1 MNVTIIKMGFH
12 KKKAT
17 PLFSPRYSGYDNLLA

>member
-12 KKKAT
+12 KKAM
-17 PLFSPRYSGYDNLLA
+17 PLFPLCYSGYDNLLA